1 MKALRKLQ
9 DHYRLWLLQRAHKK
23 VTRQRKMLGYHPA
36 VSFGIMYDATSEDH
50 YKHVTHLVREL
61 QQDQKKV
68 KTLGYVTVKKMPE
81 HCFPKL
87 TFEFCNSAS
96 FSWNQQPVAQNVK
109 DFISGSYDV
118 LIDLTP
124 SYLHHIKYLSAVS
137 VAKMRVGR
145 YVEKYIEVYD
155 LMLQVDDN
163 NSIEETSGQVLHYL
177 KMINNND
184 NKQE

>member
-1 MKALRKLQ
+1 MMG
-9 DHYRLWLLQRAHKK
+9 YRQAE
-23 VTRQRKMLGYHPA
+23 
-36 VSFGIMYDATSEDH
+36 SFGIMYDATSEDH
-50 YKHVTHLVREL
+50 YRHVTQLVREL
-61 QQDQKKV
+61 QQDHKKV
-68 KTLGYVTVKKMPE
+68 KTLGFVTLKKMPE

-87 TFEFCNSAS
+87 TFEFCNGHS

-137 VAKMRVGR
+137 AATMKVGR
-145 YVEKYIEVYD
+145 YVEKYVEVYD
-155 LMLQVDDN
+155 LMLQVDDS
-163 NSIEETSGQVLHYL
+163 NSIEETSGQVIHYL